1 MTKMSFL
8 ANTTP
13 ARSVTVK
20 QSVSGRAGRS
30 RGSKEPL
37 VLLQLGGKGGGGCD
51 SPDHSERSGTLRGE
65 KRGFQGPTFLP
76 LFRRRK
82 KSVPYLAEDTISIK
96 ASTVGFP
103 SPIGVQHVP
112 FRRAADT
119 RSSNCACISASLA
132 YARTSVP
139 KLKQARTAMPSPIGV
154 SLPAGNT

>member
-103 SPIGVQHVP
+103 SPIGVQHVSSRAP
-112 FRRAADT
+112 RRST
-119 RSSNCACISASLA
+119 RCNDYRFCRYRSVVSGAMTSLS
-132 YARTSVP
+132 R
-139 KLKQARTAMPSPIGV
+139 M
-154 SLPAGNT
+154 